1 MRIWLMRFFLCR
13 NVLVVVRIVE
23 RPVVMRVMLL
33 CGPRFLVRFLCRT
46 VSV

>member
-1 MRIWLMRFFLCR
+1 MRFFLCR
-13 NVLVVVRIVE
+13 NVLVVVE
-23 RPVVMRVMLL
+23 RPVVMRVMLLCLL